1 MTEPSEYPASPRAG
15 HKLKADILAVP
26 DFDAADSAAIRA
38 LTEGKATADQQRRAL
53 DWIIYFAAATYD
65 VSFRPDA
72 LGGDRAT
79 AFAEGRRFVGNS
91 IILLTKIQTS
101 KLKQE

>member
-1 MTEPSEYPASPRAG
+1 MSEQGEQPKRPEAG
-15 HKLKADILAVP
+15 HKLKADVIARP
-26 DFDAADSAAIRA
+26 DADASDAAAIQALAAGTA
-38 LTEGKATADQQRRAL
+38 NADQQRRAL
-53 DWIIYFAAATYD
+53 NWIINFAAATYD
-65 VSFRPDA
+65 MSFRPDS

-101 KLKQE
+101 KLQQE